1 MRVRQIQPKLRDF
14 NKAGLMAYL
23 LFFAAAKRHGLGFA
37 VIFTVQGKKHD
48 AIIDRD
54 TDLIF
59 LAPNPRFQ
67 IIIADTD
74 NQYCMMLGVYERN
87 PPDEA
92 QIPVFIAIFVN
103 IAHFMPKYACL
114 GDCPPVPV

>member
-1 MRVRQIQPKLRDF
+1 MNNASDRVIRLVIHRAYINMRVRQIQPKLRDF

-74 NQYCMMLGVYERN
+74 T
-87 PPDEA
+87 A
-92 QIPVFIAIFVN
+92 
-103 IAHFMPKYACL
+103 
-114 GDCPPVPV
+114 